1 MQKGKPMFPKMRRF
15 KQQLS
20 EEECISILKTEPRG
34 VLSVFGED
42 GYPYGMPVNHFY
54 DEETGNIY
62 FHGAGEGHKI
72 DAIRKCDKVSLCVYD
87 KGFRREGDWAL
98 NIKSV
103 IVFGRIRIVEDR
115 ERTVD
120 ILRKLGLK
128 HYPDAE
134 SVESEIR
141 KDAARATCLEM
152 TIDHMTGKLVNES

>member
-1 MQKGKPMFPKMRRF
+1 MTWLRDRTGCSVMQKGKPMFRKMRRF

-54 DEETGNIY
+54 DDETGNIY

-103 IVFGRIRIVEDR
+103 IVFGRIRIVENR
-115 ERTVD
+115 ERTVGRS
-120 ILRKLGLK
+120 LF
-128 HYPDAE
+128 
-134 SVESEIR
+134 
-141 KDAARATCLEM
+141 
-152 TIDHMTGKLVNES
+152 